1 MVRTFSRVRSSP
13 RGAFADLV
21 RSSSPAVAGYLRRRL
36 YPLPQADLDD
46 LLSEVYLVA
55 WRRESLPDDPVPF
68 LIGVA
73 RNVLRNAKRH
83 QSRHPAQELV
93 EHGGVPSAED
103 SALARVEMRDA
114 LHSLS
119 EDDREILTLI
129 AWEGLSTD
137 QLCELYGLSANA
149 IYVRAS
155 RARTHLAAALGKVDD
170 DVDIDR
176 A

>member
-1 MVRTFSRVRSSP
+1 
-13 RGAFADLV
+13 
-21 RSSSPAVAGYLRRRL
+21 VAGFLGRRI
-36 YPLPQADLDD
+36 YPLPAADLDD
-46 LLSEVYLVA
+46 LMSEVFLVA
-55 WRRESLPDDPVPF
+55 WRREILPDDPIPF

-83 QSRHPAQELV
+83 QMRHPTQELL
-93 EHGGVPSAED
+93 EQGQTPSAEEA
-103 SALARVEMRDA
+103 SLASVELRDA

-129 AWEGLSTD
+129 AWEGLSTV
-137 QLCELYGLSANA
+137 QLSEIYGLSANA

-155 RARTHLAAALGKVDD
+155 RARANLASALGKVEDNA
-170 DVDIDR
+170 DINR